1 MIFSGRSKETIFA
14 PATTKGKSA
23 VAIIRISGAKTSS
36 VLEKLIGRVPRER
49 VLSLAKI
56 IRPQDGEILD
66 QALVVYFP
74 GGQSYTGEESAELH
88 LHGSRATVNAV
99 ANSLLEEGLR
109 MAEPGEFTYRA
120 LQNGQMDLAQVEGLG
135 DLIAA
140 ETEAQRKQAN
150 LALEGAVSNASIGW
164 KKDLT
169 YCLALLETEIE
180 FSEEELPPDV
190 KKQASGVISNLQDA
204 LQLEVSGVDMA
215 ERLRDGFEVAIIGQP
230 NSGKSTLLNYL
241 AGREAAITSNFAGTT
256 RDVLE
261 VYMELEGLPV
271 CFLDTA
277 GLRTSSDPIEK
288 IGIERT
294 KTRARN
300 ADLRIFLL
308 DQDQQSFP
316 GVAWQEGDLKLLAKV
331 DLVNSEKPR
340 GVSGLTGQ
348 GVDLMLKNIAEVLE
362 NRVKGVGVATNTR
375 HRQAINRSLEFL
387 EKANLELGRENCQ
400 DEIVAE
406 DLRQAIRALETITG
420 TIDIEQV
427 LGEIFSN
434 FCIGK

>member
-1 MIFSGRSKETIFA
+1 MIFSGLSKETIFA
-14 PATTKGKSA
+14 PATAKGKSA
-23 VAIIRISGAKTSS
+23 VAIIRISGSKTSS
-36 VLEKLIGRVPRER
+36 VLENLIGSVPKGR
-49 VLSLAKI
+49 VLSLTRI
-56 IRPQDGEILD
+56 IHPQSGDMLD
-66 QALVVYFP
+66 QALVVFFP
-74 GGQSYTGEESAELH
+74 SGQSYTGEEAAELH

-99 ANSLLEEGLR
+99 ANCLLEEGLR
-109 MAEPGEFTYRA
+109 MAEPGEFTFRA

-135 DLIAA
+135 DLIEA

-150 LALEGAVSNASIGW
+150 LALEGVVSNASTGW

-180 FSEEELPPDV
+180 FSEEDLPPDV
-190 KKQASGVISNLQDA
+190 KNQTMEVVSKLQDT
-204 LQLEVSGVDMA
+204 LQREVSGVAMA

-241 AGREAAITSNFAGTT
+241 AGREAAITSNYAGTT

-261 VYMELEGLPV
+261 VYMELDGLPV

-277 GLRTSSDPIEK
+277 GIRSSSDPIEK

-308 DQDQQSFP
+308 KQDQQTFP
-316 GVAWQEGDLKLLAKV
+316 GVEWQEGDLKLLAKV
-331 DLVNSEKPR
+331 DLVKGRNPK

-348 GVDLMLKNIAEVLE
+348 GVDRMLKNIAEVLE
-362 NRVKGVGVATNTR
+362 NRIEKVGVATNTR

-387 EKANLELGRENCQ
+387 EKAILELRRKNCQ

>member
-1 MIFSGRSKETIFA
+1 MIFSGGSKETIFA
-14 PATTKGKSA
+14 PATAKGHSA
-23 VAIIRISGAKTSS
+23 VAIIRISGSKTSS
-36 VLEKLIGRVPRER
+36 ILKKTIGRVPRER
-49 VLSLAKI
+49 VMSLAKI
-56 IRPQDGEILD
+56 RRPEDGELLD
-66 QALVVYFP
+66 RGLVVYFP
-74 GGQSYTGEESAELH
+74 NGHSYTGEDSAELH

-99 ANSLLEEGLR
+99 TICLLAEGLR

-120 LQNGQMDLAQVEGLG
+120 LRNGQMDLAQVEGLG
-135 DLIAA
+135 DLIVAD
-140 ETEAQRKQAN
+140 TESQRRQAQRV
-150 LALEGAVSNASIGW
+150 LEGAVSNASAGW

-169 YCLALLETEIE
+169 FCLALLETEIE
-180 FSEEELPPDV
+180 FSEEDLPPDV
-190 KKQASGVISNLQDA
+190 KKQAREVISKLRDNLQG
-204 LQLEVSGVDMA
+204 EVSGVAMA

-271 CFLDTA
+271 CLLDTA

-294 KTRARN
+294 ITRARN

-308 DQDQQSFP
+308 ARDKQTFS
-316 GVAWQEGDLKLLAKV
+316 GVAWQDGDLRLLAKV
-331 DLVNSEKPR
+331 DLVKSGNPK

-362 NRVKGVGVATNTR
+362 CRVAKVGVATNTR
-375 HRQAINRSLEFL
+375 HRHAINRSLEHL
-387 EKANLELGRENCQ
+387 AKANLELEKQICR

-427 LGEIFSN
+427 LGEIFAN